1 MTHPCVFE
9 NWKVL
14 VELSAY
20 KLEKEM
26 FSDIDM
32 ISYDMAK
39 EVAYIKGCA
48 SVLSSEYETEE

>member
-1 MTHPCVFE
+1 MTHLCVFE

-20 KLEKEM
+20 KLDKEM
-26 FSDIDM
+26 FADIDM
-32 ISYDMAK
+32 ISYDMVK

-48 SVLSSEYETEE
+48 LVLSSEYETEE